1 MVFQARSKVRRYFP
15 PLNVTW
21 DLTTDTSNATIC
33 FTDACLGGM
42 VYWFP
47 QLNLGFQCRI
57 LTREDTRHIFY
68 FEALTVTCAIL
79 DKHHQLLRFVVYTDN
94 RNTVDIWHSLKA
106 IAPYNNLL
114 ILGIDELIDAHVLH
128 VPGIENAVADAIS
141 RFNNNA
147 ALKLVPKL
155 QIFSFQP
162 PQGTL
167 GVPKK

>member
-1 MVFQARSKVRRYFP
+1 
-15 PLNVTW
+15 
-21 DLTTDTSNATIC
+21 
-33 FTDACLGGM
+33 M

-128 VPGIENAVADAIS
+128 VPGIENAVADALS
-141 RFNNNA
+141 RFNNDV
-147 ALKLVPKL
+147 ALKLVLKL